1 MTQVLK
7 EMHSGVL
14 HILLTRPE
22 RKNAITNEMYTA
34 LAEAIEAA
42 AGADDVR
49 VLVVSGTEGCFTAGN
64 DLDEF
69 IEQPPRDPAAP
80 VFRFLR
86 SLASLSKPVV
96 GAVEGLAI
104 GIGTT
109 MLLHFDLVYAGAN
122 ARFAL
127 PFTGLGLVP
136 EAGSSALLP
145 RLIGHQ
151 RAAEKLLLGDP
162 FSADE
167 ALSMG
172 LVNRVL
178 PQGEVL
184 AYAMSQAARLAALPP
199 GSVTGTK
206 ILMKGLR
213 TPRGQGGYRDLLS
226 QMEDEIRLFVR
237 RVGGPANVEAIS
249 AFKDRR
255 NPDFAGME

>member
-1 MTQVLK
+1 MSQVLK
-7 EMHSGVL
+7 DVHNGVL
-14 HILLTRPE
+14 HVLLKRPE
-22 RKNAITNEMYTA
+22 RKNAINNGMYTE

-42 AGADDVR
+42 ASDDEVR
-49 VLVVSGTEGCFTAGN
+49 VIVISGAEGCFTAGN

-69 IEQPPRDPAAP
+69 IEQPPRDAAAP

-86 SLASLSKPVV
+86 ALAALSKPVV
-96 GAVEGLAI
+96 GSVEGLAI

-109 MLLHFDLVYAGAN
+109 MLLHFDLVYAAAN

-136 EAGSSALLP
+136 EAASSYLLP

-151 RAAEKLLLGDP
+151 RAAERLLLGDA

-167 ALSMG
+167 AASMG

-184 AYAMSQAARLAALPP
+184 AHAMSQAARLAALPQ

-213 TPRGQGGYRDLLS
+213 TPRGQGGHRDLLS
-226 QMEDEIRLFVR
+226 HMEDEIRLFVR

-249 AFKDRR
+249 AFRERR
-255 NPDFAGME
+255 KPDFAGMA